1 MKHLWCLLC
10 LGACLALPA
19 CHQPVHHAEQEKPV
33 ADASGW
39 KAELQEKLPL
49 LGHRNWIVVTD
60 MAYPLQTQAGITT
73 LYAREPYG
81 QVVAGVAEMI
91 GNAPHVFAHVYQD
104 KEQLALS
111 EELCPGWTKY
121 KEELG
126 RAVNLKEAVYL
137 PHEELIQKLD
147 SVSKL
152 YQVVI
157 IKTGLTIPYT
167 STFFE
172 LDCNYWDARR
182 EEAIRRKGT

>member
-1 MKHLWCLLC
+1 MKRLLYLLC
-10 LGACLALPA
+10 LGTGLAATACYRQAKR
-19 CHQPVHHAEQEKPV
+19 VERVKPV

-49 LGHRNWIVVTD
+49 LGHRNWIVITD
-60 MAYPLQTQAGITT
+60 MAYPLQTQSGITT
-73 LYAREPYG
+73 LYADEPYA

-91 GNAPHVFAHVYQD
+91 KSVPHTFAHIYQD

-111 EELCPGWTKY
+111 EELCPGWTEY
-121 KEELG
+121 KEDLE
-126 RAVNLKEAVYL
+126 RAVDLKEVAYL

-152 YQVVI
+152 YQVII

-172 LDCNYWDARR
+172 LDCKYWDAGR
-182 EEAIRRKGT
+182 EEAIRKKG